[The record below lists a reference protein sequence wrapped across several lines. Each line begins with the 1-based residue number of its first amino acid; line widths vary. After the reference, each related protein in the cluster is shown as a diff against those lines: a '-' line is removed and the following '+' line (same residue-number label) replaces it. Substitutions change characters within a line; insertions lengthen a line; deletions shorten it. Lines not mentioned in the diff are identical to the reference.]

1 MKNVPSYIPDGPLLD
16 RTLGIVN
23 PYDMALDR
31 ELWRWMPE
39 GVSISATR
47 TPHHPLTVDELL
59 ADAIGNDDD
68 LRSTASRLAAVEPDA
83 LVFVC
88 ASASF
93 INGLDG
99 ARRISATLA
108 EASGAPAVTTSEALL
123 EALDVLDIGQL
134 AIATPYVQKL
144 TSRLELFLADQGHPV
159 VSTGSLN
166 RDRLIW
172 RVPYRVTADL
182 VRATDHP
189 DAEAIFVSCTNLP
202 TFDIISPLEEELGKP
217 ILTANQVSA
226 WAGLRRLGLPLP
238 PVNQRLAAPT
248 ALPTPPAGTPEV
260 QPL

>member
-31 ELWRWMPE
+31 ELWRWMPD

-99 ARRISATLA
+99 ARRISATLT
-108 EASGAPAVTTSEALL
+108 EAAGAPAVTTSEALL
-123 EALDVLDIGQL
+123 EALDVLGIGQL

-182 VRATDHP
+182 IRGTDHP

-202 TFDIISPLEEELGKP
+202 TFDIIAPLEEELGKP

-226 WAGLRRLGLPLP
+226 WAGLRRLGLSLP
-238 PVNQRLAAPT
+238 PVDQRLATAT
-248 ALPTPPAGTPEV
+248 ALPTPPVGTPEV
-260 QPL
+260 QRP

>member
-31 ELWRWMPE
+31 ELWRWMPD

-99 ARRISATLA
+99 ARRISATLT
-108 EASGAPAVTTSEALL
+108 EAAGAPAVTTSEALL
-123 EALDVLDIGQL
+123 EALDVLGIGQL

-182 VRATDHP
+182 IRGTDHP

-202 TFDIISPLEEELGKP
+202 TFDIIAPLEEELGKP
-217 ILTANQVSA
+217 ILT
-226 WAGLRRLGLPLP
+226 
-238 PVNQRLAAPT
+238 
-248 ALPTPPAGTPEV
+248 
-260 QPL
+260 

>member
-31 ELWRWMPE
+31 ELWRWMPD

-88 ASASF
+88 ASARF

-99 ARRISATLA
+99 ARRISAT
-108 EASGAPAVTTSEALL
+108 
-123 EALDVLDIGQL
+123 
-134 AIATPYVQKL
+134 
-144 TSRLELFLADQGHPV
+144 
-159 VSTGSLN
+159 
-166 RDRLIW
+166 
-172 RVPYRVTADL
+172 
-182 VRATDHP
+182 
-189 DAEAIFVSCTNLP
+189 
-202 TFDIISPLEEELGKP
+202 
-217 ILTANQVSA
+217 
-226 WAGLRRLGLPLP
+226 
-238 PVNQRLAAPT
+238 
-248 ALPTPPAGTPEV
+248 
-260 QPL
+260 